1 MKKIKLNLITIIIAT
16 AGMLTSCELDNYEGP
31 TAELSGSIIDQETKE
46 LVQQDIIRGTE
57 IKIIEHG
64 YDPVAPQY
72 LRVKT
77 DGTFTNRML
86 FANTYTVQPER
97 GNFVPVEAQE
107 IRIEGKTELDFMVLP
122 YIRVK
127 DVDIAK
133 SGSKII
139 ATFKLQQNVDNNIVK
154 IGLYAHPEPIVGEP
168 IRTVATEM
176 PVNAVADPDQVFTL
190 EIDLAA
196 NSSTLKAGK
205 QYFFR
210 VGALIDVG
218 EAKFNYAPAVR
229 IAI

>member
-16 AGMLTSCELDNYEGP
+16 AGMLTSCELDNYEPP
-31 TAELSGSIIDQETKE
+31 TAELSGSIIDQETQE
-46 LVQQDIIRGTE
+46 LVQQDIIRGTV
-57 IKIIEHG
+57 IKITEHG

-72 LRVKT
+72 LRVKN
-77 DGTFTNRML
+77 DGTYMNRML

-127 DVDIAK
+127 DVDIIK

-139 ATFKLQQNVDNNIVK
+139 ATFKLQQNVDNNIIK

-176 PVNAVADPDQVFTL
+176 PVNAVVDPNQVFTL

-196 NSSTLKAGK
+196 NSSTLKAGN

-218 EAKFNYAPAVR
+218 EAKLNYAPAVR
-229 IAI
+229 LAI